1 MRLGSFEIN
10 EPLPELTDPHAI
22 AILRP
27 WIDVGNIGTLTLSW
41 LEKHTHAKRLAELAR
56 PGSYFDFTRY
66 RPVLYGRR
74 EQRQVMIPNSYIT
87 YGRQDEGH
95 DFLFLHLLEP
105 HMLGEIYVDSV
116 LQLLA
121 RFDVKR
127 YCLIGGMYDFVPHTR
142 PPLVTGGASGEE
154 AKYELERA
162 GVSSSDYEGPTTIC
176 FLISQRAIERGI
188 ESMTMVVHLPQYT
201 QLDKDYMGVVRLK
214 EVFSSM
220 YGIPVDE
227 ASIVEAE
234 RQREQITTEV
244 AQNPQMQGIV
254 EQLEYSYDARIREEK
269 EKEEFHTLSPEIEAF
284 LREMEK
290 RFRRE

>member
-1 MRLGSFEIN
+1 LGAFEIN
-10 EPLPELTDPHAI
+10 EPLPELKEPHAL

-41 LEKHTHAKRLAELAR
+41 LEKHTNAERLAELAR

-66 RPVLYGRR
+66 RPVLYGSR
-74 EQRQVMIPNSYIT
+74 EQRQVVIPNSYIT
-87 YGRQDEGH
+87 YGRQEEGH

-121 RFDVKR
+121 RFGVKR
-127 YCLIGGMYDFVPHTR
+127 YFLIGSMYDFVPHTR
-142 PPLVTGGASGEE
+142 PPLVTGGASSEE
-154 AKYELERA
+154 AKYEIERA

-176 FLISQRAIERGI
+176 FLISQRAPEWDI
-188 ESMTMVVHLPQYT
+188 ESATIVVHLPQYT
-201 QLDKDYMGVVRLK
+201 QLDEDYMGAVRLN
-214 EVFSSM
+214 EVISSM

-227 ASIVEAE
+227 ASIVTAE
-234 RQREQITTEV
+234 RQREQITAEV
-244 AQNPQMQGIV
+244 AGNPQMQEIV
-254 EQLEYSYDARIREEK
+254 EQLEYRYDARIREEK
-269 EKEEFHTLSPEIEAF
+269 EKEEPHTLSPEVEEF
-284 LREMEK
+284 LREMER